1 MIWRK
6 MISTS
11 TDGIPEWHRFLIHT
25 LNALSDGQT
34 QHRKDLEAK
43 VIQIAQLTP
52 EQLKVELKSGGGK
65 ALNRM
70 GWAFAALK
78 RAGALAKPARGFYLI
93 TDVGRDLLHEFP
105 GGISEKNLMALPA
118 WDLHE
123 PAYTKK
129 TQISDS
135 PSTEL
140 DGNDP
145 TELIELGVDR
155 ATSDVAIELIAKLR
169 ESHPEFFEKAVVALL
184 IAMGYG
190 GSERRVKHLGQ
201 NNDGGVDGVIDQDAL
216 GLNRVFVQA
225 KRYAEGNTVQR
236 PDLQKFVGALA
247 DKGATQGV
255 FVTTSGFS
263 SGAIEYVER
272 IPNRVVLVDG
282 LKLAELMIQY
292 KVGVQIKRRYELV
305 ELDEDFFE

>member
-1 MIWRK
+1 MTV
-6 MISTS
+6 S
-11 TDGIPEWHRFLIHT
+11 DGIPEWHRFIVHALS
-25 LNALSDGQT
+25 ALSDGQT
-34 QHRKDLEAK
+34 LHRKELEAK
-43 VIQIAQLTP
+43 VIKITKLTP

-78 RAGALAKPARGFYLI
+78 RAGAISKPARGYYVI
-93 TDVGRDLLHEFP
+93 TDVGRDLLAEFP
-105 GGISEKNLMALPA
+105 SGISEKNLMALPA
-118 WDLHE
+118 WDLYE

-129 TQISDS
+129 TS
-135 PSTEL
+135 STYAAPVEL
-140 DGNDP
+140 ESNDP

-184 IAMGYG
+184 VAMGYG

-225 KRYAEGNTVQR
+225 KRYSEGNTVQR

-255 FVTTSGFS
+255 FVTTSSFS
-263 SGAIEYVER
+263 SGAIEYVDR

-282 LKLAELMIQY
+282 MRMAELMIQY
-292 KVGVQIKRRYELV
+292 KVGVQIKRSYELV